1 MELQL
6 RLKPGTQPIRQKFRD
21 LNPRQE
27 VELESQ
33 LETWL
38 KEGGIE
44 PSDSAWSSPL
54 VPIKKKDGSTRW
66 AVDYRALNKCLELD
80 SYPLPKIQQLV
91 ERAGGHRVYSAL
103 DVVAA
108 YYTIRVTEDS

>member
-1 MELQL
+1 M
-6 RLKPGTQPIRQKFRD
+6 
-21 LNPRQE
+21 
-27 VELESQ
+27 ESQ

-38 KEGGIE
+38 QEGVIE

-54 VPIKKKDGSTRW
+54 VPIKKKDRSTRW

-91 ERAGGHRVYSAL
+91 E
-103 DVVAA
+103 
-108 YYTIRVTEDS
+108 